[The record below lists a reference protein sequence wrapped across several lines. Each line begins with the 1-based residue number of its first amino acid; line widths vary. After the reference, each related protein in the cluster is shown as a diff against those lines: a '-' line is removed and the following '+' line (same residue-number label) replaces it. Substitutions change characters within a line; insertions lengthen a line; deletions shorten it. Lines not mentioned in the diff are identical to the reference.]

1 MDIGWGCG
9 TQSLKE
15 DYRRRLSARID
26 LISLSGLRDDFQII
40 VCPNQLNLHIF
51 AKNGQNAQNLNKI
64 FNKCHT
70 TH

>member
-15 DYRRRLSARID
+15 DYRRTLSARID
-26 LISLSGLRDDFQII
+26 LISLSGLRDDFQI
-40 VCPNQLNLHIF
+40 NLIYIF
-51 AKNGQNAQNLNKI
+51 SQKNGQNAQNLNKI